1 MSIVKTIED
10 GWDCVPEL
18 KDVVG
23 AYKNMKGAI
32 YEIENCVR
40 DRDLPS
46 LVGELQ
52 ECLEDMFNHLDN
64 IDTDREFETV
74 DYDGE

>member
-1 MSIVKTIED
+1 MTIKTYED

-18 KDVVG
+18 KDVVE

-40 DRDLPS
+40 QMELGDMIRELKDMCYDMERKLDEIDDS
-46 LVGELQ
+46 L
-52 ECLEDMFNHLDN
+52 
-64 IDTDREFETV
+64 EFITV
-74 DYDGE
+74 DDDGE